1 MNVGIVIV
9 THGRTG
15 ESLLEEAGFI
25 LGERLDDIPAVAFN
39 QSENVQ
45 SGIDEIRRSIRNV
58 DSGNGIL
65 VLTDLMGSSP
75 SNLVNDVLEDNHAV
89 MVTGVNL
96 GMLIRVCNYR
106 QSNLELLAQ
115 KAVDG
120 GKKAV
125 KIFQKCN
132 HRQSPGSPRSR
143 CYPSGQV
150 RFRVHFRGH
159 HQKGH
164 SLD

>member
-125 KIFQKCN
+125 KIFQK
-132 HRQSPGSPRSR
+132 
-143 CYPSGQV
+143 
-150 RFRVHFRGH
+150 
-159 HQKGH
+159 
-164 SLD
+164 

>member
-25 LGERLDDIPAVAFN
+25 LGERLDDILAVAFN

-45 SGIDEIRRSIRNV
+45 GGIDEICRSIRSV

-75 SNLVNDVLEDNHAV
+75 SNLVNDVLEDVHAV

-106 QSNLELLAQ
+106 RSNLELLAQ

-125 KIFQKCN
+125 KIFQK
-132 HRQSPGSPRSR
+132 
-143 CYPSGQV
+143 
-150 RFRVHFRGH
+150 
-159 HQKGH
+159 
-164 SLD
+164 

>member
-9 THGRTG
+9 THGKTG

-25 LGERLDDIPAVAFN
+25 LGERLDDILAVAFN

-45 SGIDEIRRSIRNV
+45 GGIDEIRRSIRSV

-75 SNLVNDVLEDNHAV
+75 SNLVNDVLEDVHAV

-106 QSNLELLAQ
+106 RSNLELLAQ

-125 KIFQKCN
+125 KIFQK
-132 HRQSPGSPRSR
+132 
-143 CYPSGQV
+143 
-150 RFRVHFRGH
+150 
-159 HQKGH
+159 
-164 SLD
+164 

>member
-9 THGRTG
+9 THGKTG

-25 LGERLDDIPAVAFN
+25 LGERLDDILAVAFN

-45 SGIDEIRRSIRNV
+45 GGIDEIRRSIRSV

-75 SNLVNDVLEDNHAV
+75 SNLVNDVLEDIHAV

-106 QSNLELLAQ
+106 RSNLELLAQ

-125 KIFQKCN
+125 KIFQK
-132 HRQSPGSPRSR
+132 
-143 CYPSGQV
+143 
-150 RFRVHFRGH
+150 
-159 HQKGH
+159 
-164 SLD
+164 

>member
-96 GMLIRVCNYR
+96 GMVIRVCNYR

-125 KIFQKCN
+125 KIFQK
-132 HRQSPGSPRSR
+132 
-143 CYPSGQV
+143 
-150 RFRVHFRGH
+150 
-159 HQKGH
+159 
-164 SLD
+164 